1 MTGTPVV
8 QVAGPHGA
16 FIKDK
21 MPSWIKHSHP
31 SHIQRLRAGLF
42 AGHVN
47 EDQLPEWFTHAEPW
61 LREALLLSQAR
72 SRQAHA
78 MLAIKLQGFKGIAE
92 FAEPLLVEAMKG
104 LDSSAID
111 VNKNSL
117 YYLRRDQPVH
127 EQSLLQAAL
136 LNFSGKE
143 DFSVVVGGASSVI
156 APVGALVTE
165 KAGLTAEGSSGFSG
179 GEGADL
185 IWREQ
190 TRPGSIE
197 GNRYRFKEQ
206 HAVAPQA
213 FSQLCRQLDLG
224 KQYQEHLSS
233 VFDDRATR
241 AGLRHQMI
249 IALKEQMAVRL
260 HTGLM
265 VGDVRAAGYEMVRGL
280 LDGAPNP
287 RMGPLVF
294 SGLELLGFNIG
305 HAVIIESARSYP
317 IRGWVE
323 EHTGITLPAVRFD
336 EPGPDPVMVYI
347 PGAPISPLKE
357 YSSLGEF
364 TEDLAANLCSANYQQ
379 FFASLVPQGKQ
390 KDFLTRLNHQ
400 LIEKHPT
407 PGTQEEPVYFAAS
420 SVNLR
425 VSQQTLQPISGDIF
439 DTLYFRQIER
449 IKEDALAIAIPTAV
463 VDWEQTVETLEYWAS
478 VGMNVL
484 NVAAFFVP
492 GLGEAM
498 MVVMALQL
506 AKEVYEGFENWSVGD
521 MEGAWSHLESVA
533 MNVAFIGVM
542 GGAGYAFSKIPAGTI
557 PRILKE
563 VRQALLPTGEIR
575 LCKPEVHAYQVPE
588 QVLDN
593 SEPNALG
600 QYHVNGKTYI
610 RVDEHVFEQTFDQSI
625 NKWKL
630 KHPSAQNVFEP
641 TLEHNNAGAWRHA
654 HEQPLEWNRATLL
667 RRLGHET
674 RLFDDATLDQM
685 GDISGVSDVALRQV
699 HMEGLPAPAVLLDT
713 FELFRVDRELDALI
727 EQIASSKGFTHYQD
741 EVLRVL
747 VEMPG
752 WPRGQELEVFDGDP
766 MRGPSTRYGKVLVER
781 DARPIIRITRADI
794 AQGTLAER
802 ILSSLSDEQAAQLL
816 GQAEGAL
823 SPTRRFNQTLA
834 DALGRHRHHL
844 LKRLL
849 SAVRNASSPIEVE
862 LLRNRFPSLSERA
875 AKEVL
880 DTASN
885 SELAGLRDHGVVPR
899 RIDDRARVYVQQR
912 RMNRAIAGLCK
923 PSLSSLDSER
933 LALRGLEHL
942 PGWSNDIHLQI
953 RANSSQGRLLDS
965 IGLDHDP
972 IRKTLIKSRH
982 HYSVAQAAGVPASA
996 ELSLYE
1002 AIVQVLPEQT
1012 REAMGFLDISQADDL
1027 RRALAQHALSNRSEV
1042 AQILR
1047 QRIPGAEPALGRI
1060 NNQVGYTLSGTGK
1073 GLGVRDLQVVRL
1085 RDVYP
1090 RMSDEQALAY
1100 IDVRL
1105 SQGIADQQIFDQLEQ
1120 QLNELQGL
1128 RSVLQ
1133 AWSAESSARSGIVS
1147 RVIEC
1152 WRSGLPY
1159 NHDAN
1164 IALDLGSVSQLP
1176 AWEADFSHVRALS
1189 MDASLLVSEPGAGF
1203 LQRFPNARRLELF
1216 VGKEQIG
1223 PIAQALPVL
1232 DGITELSL
1240 TLSVGADSSAPLID
1254 VLSRLSQLEQL
1265 SLSGDINT
1273 LDVTQLSGLRGLSL
1287 FGNVSQ
1293 WPTGLFGLEHL
1304 ELLDLRNTS
1313 IVTLP
1318 DTFFES
1324 RLHSFSTL
1332 RLNWSGMDLDTIVRA
1347 CDFLSSIPAYA
1358 AEVSDLASSYVR
1370 EGLRTIAIGTRVPAL
1385 TESVIQRVLYKL
1397 PAGVLIRRVGEVSE
1411 EYRTLIA
1418 RLNHW
1423 ESQVSSGAYT
1433 HFRQTVCDRI
1443 TGCWRSGL
1451 AGRLGLEGDDLGVAW
1466 KQPEEGSML
1475 YLEGSAYEDLPRLE
1489 ASSFAHVTRL
1499 KMSGLNVPVDEM
1511 NTFLAAFKNAEV
1523 VDLSLSQLQD
1533 LPSALADMSQL
1544 RSLNLGFNELRVTP
1558 QMQESLNSMT
1568 GLKQL
1573 DLSGNWVDELDVS
1586 SLANLEDLNLSSTSI
1601 KHWPAG
1607 IERCRALRYLNVS
1620 FSALTEIPPEVINHP
1635 TLLGKT
1641 LLKGCRFTGE
1651 SCNDLLG
1658 YALKNQRNGVGGIS
1672 LDKLAEG
1679 VTDGQPEAFPIQV
1692 SDNPDLLLPK
1702 PLARAA
1708 DDAPL
1713 TRLQRLTPDLTPAQ
1727 VQARLEQI
1735 QAGKVAIEVRL
1746 EAWEQ
1751 ELDTLTSRLNDWIAS
1766 RNYRIEGGR
1775 RWVNSTDRKTA
1786 ASRILQA
1793 WQYRVARSGVEQQAL
1808 DFSGLCIGDIPQLP
1822 DALNDIT
1829 ALNVSGTGL
1838 TQAGAQ
1844 TFIRSFSQL
1853 RTLQLNNAG
1862 LTRLPESIS
1871 ALQHL
1876 NSLEAAGNHLISVD
1890 LEPLRGLES
1899 LDLSRNVLTEVDVQG
1914 MDNLQTLILS
1924 GNRLS
1929 EWPEGVLDLAQLR
1942 VLKLDANQIE
1952 AIPFR
1957 ALQGHHDLL
1966 MAGTDLSN
1974 NYLPNSELR
1983 SLYDYRDFTGNN
1995 LGYSLEDLQVDSS
2008 EAGSDED
2015 SDGQSDVETDE
2026 EITDELPDVQ
2036 ALGDEKE
2043 PWFQDVPADSAK
2055 HEMWDVLREA
2065 PGSQY
2070 FFRLLELLQGSQDFA
2085 LVRAELNQRVWEVLE
2100 AAYKDEALRDELF
2113 SLARSRGTCSD
2124 GRMLVFNDIEL
2135 KVYEFNEFGTG
2146 AASKSGQELFTFYKR
2161 MFRLGKVESIA
2172 QATANASGTLEVV
2185 EVRLAYRTALANRL
2199 DLPKQAAGMLFRASA
2214 PEVTPAAIEEAY
2226 QKVILAEKGSEF
2238 LEHLMTQDHWLTYLK
2253 AQYPQEFEALQAY
2266 SDELINALDQQYDSP
2281 ASEGY
2286 EIAADIARIEVSVKE
2301 HDLLLRLCGL
2311 QRALLE

>member
-8 QVAGPHGA
+8 QVAGPNGA

-47 EDQLPEWFTHAEPW
+47 EDQLPEWFTHAAPW
-61 LREALLLSQAR
+61 LREALLVSQAR
-72 SRQAHA
+72 SRKAHA

-117 YYLRRDQPVH
+117 YYLRRDKPVN

-156 APVGALVTE
+156 APAGALVTE
-165 KAGLTAEGSSGFSG
+165 KAGLTAQGSSGFSG
-179 GEGADL
+179 AEGADL
-185 IWREQ
+185 IWREH
-190 TRPGSIE
+190 TRPDSIE

-224 KQYQEHLSS
+224 KQYQEHLNG
-233 VFDDRATR
+233 VFDDPATR

-265 VGDVRAAGYEMVRGL
+265 VGDVKAAGYQMVRGL

-287 RMGPLVF
+287 RMEPLVF

-317 IRGWVE
+317 IRGWME

-347 PGAPISPLKE
+347 PGAPVSPLKE

-364 TEDLAANLCSANYQQ
+364 TEDLVANLCSANYQQ

-420 SVNLR
+420 TVNLR

-463 VDWEQTVETLEYWAS
+463 VDWEQTVETLESWAS

-542 GGAGYAFSKIPAGTI
+542 GAAGYAFSKIPAGTI

-575 LCKPEVHAYQVPE
+575 LCKPEVHVYQVPE

-600 QYHVNGKTYI
+600 QYHVNGKTYV
-610 RVDEHVFEQTFDQSI
+610 RVGEHVYEQTFDQSI

-674 RLFDDATLDQM
+674 RLFDDATLGQM
-685 GDISGVSDVALRQV
+685 GDISGVSDAALRQV
-699 HMEGLPAPAVLLDT
+699 HMEGLPTPAVLLDT

-727 EQIASSKGFTHYQD
+727 EQIASSKGFTHFQD

-752 WPRGQELEVFDGDP
+752 WPRGQELEVFDGDQ
-766 MRGPSTRYGKVLVER
+766 MWGPSTRYGKVLVER
-781 DARPIIRITRADI
+781 DPRPIIRITRAEI

-802 ILSSLSDEQAAQLL
+802 ILSLLSDEQAAQLL
-816 GQAEGAL
+816 GRTEGSLSQA
-823 SPTRRFNQTLA
+823 RRFNQKLA
-834 DALGRHRHHL
+834 DALGQHRQRL

-849 SAVRNASSPIEVE
+849 SAVKSASSSTEVE
-862 LLRNRFPSLSERA
+862 VLRNRFPSLSERA
-875 AKEVL
+875 VKEVL
-880 DTASN
+880 ENASN
-885 SELAGLRDHGVVPR
+885 SELADMRNGTFPK
-899 RIDDRARVYVQQR
+899 RIDDSARVYVQQG
-912 RMNRAIAGLCK
+912 RMNRAMAGLCK
-923 PSLSSLDSER
+923 QSLFSLDSER

-942 PGWSNDIHLQI
+942 PGWSNDVQLQI
-953 RANSSQGRLLDS
+953 RANSSNGRLLDS
-965 IGLDHDP
+965 IGLDQDP
-972 IRKTLIKSRH
+972 VRKTLIKSGDH
-982 HYSVAQAAGVPASA
+982 FFVGQAAGVPLSA
-996 ELSLYE
+996 DLNLYE
-1002 AIVQVLPEQT
+1002 AILQVLPEPT
-1012 REAMGFLDISQADDL
+1012 REAMGYLDISQADDL
-1027 RRALAQHALSNRSEV
+1027 RGALAKHALSNRSEV

-1047 QRIPGAEPALGRI
+1047 QRIPGAEPPLGRI
-1060 NNQVGYTLSGTGK
+1060 NNQIGYALSGTGE

-1090 RMSDEQALAY
+1090 DMSDEQALGY
-1100 IDVRL
+1100 IEARL
-1105 SQGIADQQIFDQLEQ
+1105 SQGVTDQQIFDALEHQ
-1120 QLNELQGL
+1120 FNELQGL

-1133 AWSAESSARSGIVS
+1133 VWSAESSARSGIVS

-1240 TLSVGADSSAPLID
+1240 MLNVGADSSAPLVD
-1254 VLSRLSQLEQL
+1254 VLSTLSQLEQL
-1265 SLSGDINT
+1265 SLSGDINA
-1273 LDVTQLSGLRGLSL
+1273 LDVTQLSELRGLSL
-1287 FGNVSQ
+1287 SGNVSQ

-1304 ELLDLRNTS
+1304 EPLDLRNTS

-1324 RLHSFSTL
+1324 SLHPFSTL
-1332 RLNWSGMDLDTIVRA
+1332 RLNWSGMNLDTIVRA
-1347 CDFLSSIPAYA
+1347 YDFLSSIPAYA
-1358 AEVSDLASSYVR
+1358 AEVSDLASSYVT

-1385 TESVIQRVLYKL
+1385 TESVIQRALHKL
-1397 PAGVLIRRVGEVSE
+1397 PAGVLIRRIGEVSE

-1423 ESQVSSGAYT
+1423 KSQVSSGVYT

-1466 KQPEEGSML
+1466 KLPEEGGML
-1475 YLEGSAYEDLPRLE
+1475 DLEGDAYGDLPKLE
-1489 ASSFAHVTRL
+1489 AHSFTHVTRL
-1499 KMSGLNVPVDEM
+1499 RIPALNVPVDEL
-1511 NTFLAAFKNAEV
+1511 NTFLGAFKNAQA
-1523 VDLSLSQLQD
+1523 VDLSRSQLLD
-1533 LPSALADMSQL
+1533 FPSALADLPQL
-1544 RSLNLGFNELRVTP
+1544 SNLDLGFNELRVTP
-1558 QMQESLNSMT
+1558 QMQESLNSMV
-1568 GLKQL
+1568 GLKHL

-1586 SLANLEDLNLSSTSI
+1586 SLEELQELNLNSTSI

-1607 IERCRALRYLNVS
+1607 IERCRSLRFLNLS
-1620 FSALTEIPPEVINHP
+1620 FSALTEIPPEVVNHP
-1635 TLLGKT
+1635 TVLSKT
-1641 LLKGCRFTGE
+1641 LLQGCRLTPK
-1651 SCNDLLG
+1651 SCDDLLG
-1658 YALKNQRNGVGGIS
+1658 YALKHKRNRVGGIS
-1672 LDKLAEG
+1672 LDSLAEG
-1679 VTDGQPEAFPIQV
+1679 VTDGEPEPFPLQV
-1692 SDNPDLLLPK
+1692 ADNPDLLLPE
-1702 PLARAA
+1702 PFTTAP
-1708 DDAPL
+1708 DDSPL

-1727 VQARLEQI
+1727 AQARLEQI
-1735 QAGKVAIEVRL
+1735 KTGEVAIEVRL
-1746 EAWEQ
+1746 AAWEQ
-1751 ELDTLTSRLNDWIAS
+1751 ELDSLTSRLNDWIAS
-1766 RNYRIEGGR
+1766 RNYRIEGGS
-1775 RWVNSTDRKTA
+1775 RWVNSADRKTA
-1786 ASRILQA
+1786 AGRILQA
-1793 WQYRVARSGVEQQAL
+1793 WRYRVARSAVEQQAV
-1808 DFSGLCIGDIPQLP
+1808 DFSGLCIGDMPQLP
-1822 DALNDIT
+1822 GALNDIT

-1838 TQAGAQ
+1838 TEAGAQ
-1844 TFIRSFSQL
+1844 TIIRSFSQL

-1862 LTRLPESIS
+1862 LTRLPESIK

-1890 LEPLRGLES
+1890 LEPLSGLES
-1899 LDLSRNVLTEVDVQG
+1899 LDLSRNMLTEVDVQG

-1942 VLKLDANQIE
+1942 VLKLDNNQIE

-1983 SLYDYRDFTGNN
+1983 SLYDYRDFTGND

-2026 EITDELPDVQ
+2026 EITDELPGVQ

-2055 HEMWDVLREA
+2055 HEMWDVLRAA

-2070 FFRLLELLQGSQDFA
+2070 FFRLLELLQGSKDFA

-2100 AAYKDEALRDELF
+2100 AAYKDETLRDELF

-2172 QATANASGTLEVV
+2172 QATANASGTIEVV

-2199 DLPKQAAGMLFRASA
+2199 DLPKQAADMLYRASA

-2226 QKVILAEKGSEF
+2226 EKVILAEKSSEF
-2238 LEHLMTQDHWLTYLK
+2238 LEHLTTQDHWLTYLK

-2286 EIAADIARIEVSVKE
+2286 EIAADIARIEVSVRE

>member
-1 MTGTPVV
+1 MTDTHVV

-21 MPSWIKHSHP
+21 MPSWVKHSHP

-42 AGHVN
+42 AGHVKQ
-47 EDQLPEWFTHAEPW
+47 DQPPEWFTNAAPW
-61 LREALLLSQAR
+61 LREALLVSQER
-72 SRQAHA
+72 SRQAHVK
-78 MLAIKLQGFKGIAE
+78 LATKLQGFKGIAE
-92 FAEPLLVEAMKG
+92 FAEPILVEAMKG
-104 LDSSAID
+104 LDPSAID

-117 YYLRRDQPVH
+117 YYLRRDKPVH

-136 LNFSGKE
+136 LNFKGNE
-143 DFSVVVGGASSVI
+143 DFSAVVGGATSVI

-165 KAGLTAEGSSGFSG
+165 KAGLTPDWSSGFSSEDG
-179 GEGADL
+179 PVL
-185 IWREQ
+185 IRREH
-190 TRPGSIE
+190 TRPDSIE

-206 HAVAPQA
+206 HAIAPQA
-213 FSQLCRQLDLG
+213 FSQACRHLDLG
-224 KQYQEHLSS
+224 KQYQDHLSS
-233 VFDDRATR
+233 IFDDPATR

-249 IALKEQMAVRL
+249 TAQKEQLAVRL

-265 VGDVRAAGYEMVRGL
+265 IGDVKAAGYEMVRGVL
-280 LDGAPNP
+280 YGAPNP

-294 SGLELLGFNIG
+294 SGLELFGFNMG
-305 HAVIIESARSYP
+305 HVVIIESARSYP

-364 TEDLAANLCSANYQQ
+364 TQDLAANLCSANYQQ

-407 PGTQEEPVYFAAS
+407 PGTQEVPVYFAAS

-439 DTLYFRQIER
+439 NTLYFRQIER

-506 AKEVYEGFENWSVGD
+506 AKEVYDGFESWSVGD

-542 GGAGYAFSKIPAGTI
+542 GAAGYAFSKIPAGTI

-563 VRQALLPTGEIR
+563 VRQAVLPTGEIR

-588 QVLDN
+588 QVLVN

-600 QYHVNGKTYI
+600 QYHVNGKTYV
-610 RVDEHVFEQTFDQSI
+610 RVDEHVYEQTFDQSI

-674 RLFDDATLDQM
+674 RLFDDATLGQM
-685 GDISGVSDVALRQV
+685 GDISGVSDAALRQV

-713 FELFRVDRELDALI
+713 IELFRVDRELEALI

-752 WPRGQELEVFDGDP
+752 WPRGQELEVFDGDQ
-766 MRGPSTRYGKVLVER
+766 MWGPSTRYGKALVER
-781 DARPIIRITRADI
+781 DARPIIRITRADV

-802 ILSSLSDEQAAQLL
+802 VLSSFSDEQAAQLL

-823 SPTRRFNQTLA
+823 SPTRRFNQRLA
-834 DALGRHRHHL
+834 DALGRHRPHL

-849 SAVRNASSPIEVE
+849 SAVKSASSPIEVE

-875 AKEVL
+875 AQEVL

-885 SELAGLRDHGVVPR
+885 SELADLRDHAIVSR
-899 RIDDRARVYVQQR
+899 RIDDRARVYVQQG
-912 RMNRAIAGLCK
+912 RMNRAIAGLFK

-942 PGWSNDIHLQI
+942 PGWSNDINLQI

-965 IGLDHDP
+965 IGLDQDP
-972 IRKTLIKSRH
+972 IHRTLIKSGDH
-982 HYSVAQAAGVPASA
+982 FSVVQAAGVPMSTD
-996 ELSLYE
+996 LNLYE
-1002 AIVQVLPEQT
+1002 AIVQVLPELT
-1012 REAMGFLDISQADDL
+1012 REAMGYLDISQADDL
-1027 RRALAQHALSNRSEV
+1027 RGALARHALSNRSEV

-1047 QRIPGAEPALGRI
+1047 QRILGAEPALGRI
-1060 NNQVGYTLSGTGK
+1060 NNKVGYTLSGTGK

-1090 RMSDEQALAY
+1090 RMSDEQALGY
-1100 IDVRL
+1100 IEARL
-1105 SQGIADQQIFDQLEQ
+1105 SQGATDQQIFDALEH

-1133 AWSAESSARSGIVS
+1133 AWSAERSGRSGIVS

-1159 NHDAN
+1159 NQDAN

-1189 MDASLLVSEPGAGF
+1189 MDAGLLVSEPGAGL

-1223 PIAQALPVL
+1223 PIAQALPAL

-1240 TLSVGADSSAPLID
+1240 TLNVGADSSAPLVD

-1265 SLSGDINT
+1265 SIGGDINA
-1273 LDVTQLSGLRGLSL
+1273 LDVTQLSELRGLSL
-1287 FGNVSQ
+1287 YGNMTQ
-1293 WPTGLFGLEHL
+1293 WPTGIFGLEHL

-1318 DTFFES
+1318 DAFFES
-1324 RLHSFSTL
+1324 RLHPFSTL
-1332 RLNWSGMDLDTIVRA
+1332 RLNWSGMDMDTIVRA
-1347 CDFLSSIPAYA
+1347 YDFLSSIPAYA

-1370 EGLRTIAIGTRVPAL
+1370 EGLRTLVIGTRVPAL
-1385 TESVIQRVLYKL
+1385 AESVIQRALYKL
-1397 PAGVLIRRVGEVSE
+1397 PAGVLIRRVGEVTE

-1423 ESQVSSGAYT
+1423 KSQVSSGAYT
-1433 HFRQTVCDRI
+1433 HLRQTVCDRI

-1451 AGRLGLEGDDLGVAW
+1451 AERLGLEGDDLGVAW
-1466 KQPEEGSML
+1466 KQPEEGGML
-1475 YLEGSAYEDLPRLE
+1475 DLEVGAFDDLPKLE
-1489 ASSFAHVTRL
+1489 AHSFTHVTRL
-1499 KMSGLNVPVDEM
+1499 RIPALNLPVDEL
-1511 NTFLAAFKNAEV
+1511 NTFLGAFKNVQV
-1523 VDLSLSQLQD
+1523 VDLSRSQLLD
-1533 LPSALADMSQL
+1533 FPSALADLPQL
-1544 RSLNLGFNELRVTP
+1544 SSLDLGFNELRVTP
-1558 QMQESLNSMT
+1558 QMQESLNSMV
-1568 GLKQL
+1568 GLKRL
-1573 DLSGNWVDELDVS
+1573 DLSGNWVEELDVS
-1586 SLANLEDLNLSSTSI
+1586 SLDELQELNLSSTSI

-1607 IERCRALRYLNVS
+1607 IERCRSLRFLNLS
-1620 FSALTEIPPEVINHP
+1620 FSALTEIPPEVVNHP
-1635 TLLGKT
+1635 TVLSKT
-1641 LLKGCRFTGE
+1641 LLQGCRLTRK
-1651 SCNDLLG
+1651 SCDDLLNYG
-1658 YALKNQRNGVGGIS
+1658 LKHKRNRVGGIG
-1672 LDKLAEG
+1672 LDRLAEG
-1679 VTDGQPEAFPIQV
+1679 VTDGKPEPFPIQV
-1692 SDNPDLLLPK
+1692 ADNPDLLLPE
-1702 PLARAA
+1702 PLTTAP
-1708 DDAPL
+1708 DDSPL
-1713 TRLQRLTPDLTPAQ
+1713 TRLQRLTPDLTPEQA
-1727 VQARLEQI
+1727 QARLEQI
-1735 QAGKVAIEVRL
+1735 QTGEVSIEVRL
-1746 EAWEQ
+1746 EEWEQ
-1751 ELDTLTSRLNDWIAS
+1751 ELGALTSRLNDWVAS
-1766 RNYRIEGGR
+1766 RNYRIEGGS
-1775 RWVNSTDRKTA
+1775 RWVNSADRKTA
-1786 ASRILQA
+1786 ADRILQA
-1793 WQYRVARSGVEQQAL
+1793 WRYSVARSGVEQQAL
-1808 DFSGLCIGDIPQLP
+1808 DLSGLCIGDMPQLP
-1822 DALNDIT
+1822 GALNDIT

-1844 TFIRSFSQL
+1844 TCIRSFSQL

-1862 LTRLPESIS
+1862 LTELPESIG

-1876 NSLEAAGNHLISVD
+1876 NSLEAAGNHLSSVD
-1890 LEPLRGLES
+1890 LEPLRGLKS
-1899 LDLSRNVLTEVDVQG
+1899 LDLSRNVLSEVDVQG

-1924 GNRLS
+1924 GNQLS
-1929 EWPEGVLDLAQLR
+1929 EWPEGVLDLTQLR

-1952 AIPFR
+1952 AIPYP
-1957 ALQGHHDLL
+1957 ALEGHHNLL

-1983 SLYDYRDFTGNN
+1983 SLYDYRDFTGND

-2015 SDGQSDVETDE
+2015 SDGQNDPYADE
-2026 EITDELPDVQ
+2026 EITDELPDAQ
-2036 ALGDEKE
+2036 ALADEKE

-2055 HEMWDVLREA
+2055 HEMWDRLRVA
-2065 PGSQY
+2065 PNAQY
-2070 FFRLLELLQGSQDFA
+2070 FFRLLELLRGSEDFA
-2085 LVRAELNQRVWEVLE
+2085 IARAELNQRVWEVVE
-2100 AAYKDEALRDELF
+2100 AAYKDETLRDELF
-2113 SLARSRGTCSD
+2113 RLSRSWDTCPD
-2124 GRMLVFNDIEL
+2124 GRMLVFNDLEL
-2135 KVYEFNEFGTG
+2135 RVYEFAEFGTG

-2161 MFRLGKVESIA
+2161 MFRLGEVERIA
-2172 QATANASGTLEVV
+2172 LATAKASGNIEVA
-2185 EVRLAYRTALANRL
+2185 EVRLAYRTALAERL
-2199 DLPKQAAGMLFRASA
+2199 DLPKQAADMLYRASA

-2226 QKVILAEKGSEF
+2226 EKIILAEKGSEF
-2238 LEHLMTQDHWLTYLK
+2238 LEHLTTQDHWLTYLK
-2253 AQYPQEFEALQAY
+2253 AQYPKEFEALQAY

-2311 QRALLE
+2311 QRALLD

>member
-8 QVAGPHGA
+8 QVAGPNGA

-47 EDQLPEWFTHAEPW
+47 EDQLPEWFTHAAPW
-61 LREALLLSQAR
+61 LREALLVSQAR
-72 SRQAHA
+72 SRKAHA

-104 LDSSAID
+104 LDSSSID

-143 DFSVVVGGASSVI
+143 DFSAVVGGASSVI
-156 APVGALVTE
+156 APAGALVTE
-165 KAGLTAEGSSGFSG
+165 KAGLTADWSSGFSG
-179 GEGADL
+179 EEGPGL
-185 IWREQ
+185 IRREH
-190 TRPGSIE
+190 TRPDSIE

-224 KQYQEHLSS
+224 KQYQEHLNG
-233 VFDDRATR
+233 VFDDPATR

-265 VGDVRAAGYEMVRGL
+265 VGDVKAAGYQMVRGL

-305 HAVIIESARSYP
+305 HVVIIESARSYP

-347 PGAPISPLKE
+347 PGAPVSPLKE

-364 TEDLAANLCSANYQQ
+364 TEDLVANLCSANYQQ

-407 PGTQEEPVYFAAS
+407 PGTQEEPVYFAVS
-420 SVNLR
+420 TVNLR
-425 VSQQTLQPISGDIF
+425 ASQQTLQPISGDIF

-463 VDWEQTVETLEYWAS
+463 VDWEQTVETLESWAS

-575 LCKPEVHAYQVPE
+575 LCKPEVHAFQVPE

-593 SEPNALG
+593 SEPNVLG
-600 QYHVNGKTYI
+600 QYHVNGKTYV
-610 RVDEHVFEQTFDQSI
+610 RVGEHVYEQTFDPSV
-625 NKWKL
+625 NKWTL
-630 KHPSAQNVFEP
+630 KHPDAQNVFEP

-674 RLFDDATLDQM
+674 RLFDDATLGQM
-685 GDISGVSDVALRQV
+685 GDISGVSDAALRQV
-699 HMEGLPAPAVLLDT
+699 HMEGLPTPSVLLDT

-747 VEMPG
+747 VETPG
-752 WPRGQELEVFDGDP
+752 WPRGQELEVFDGDQ
-766 MRGPSTRYGKVLVER
+766 MWGPSTRYGKVLVER
-781 DARPIIRITRADI
+781 DPRPIIRITRADI

-802 ILSSLSDEQAAQLL
+802 ILSLLSDEQAAQLL
-816 GQAEGAL
+816 GRTEGSVSQA
-823 SPTRRFNQTLA
+823 RRFNQKLA
-834 DALGRHRHHL
+834 DGLSQHRQRL

-849 SAVRNASSPIEVE
+849 SAVKSASSSTEVE
-862 LLRNRFPSLSERA
+862 VLRNRFPSLSERA
-875 AKEVL
+875 VKEVL
-880 DTASN
+880 ENASN
-885 SELAGLRDHGVVPR
+885 SELADMRNGTFSK
-899 RIDDRARVYVQQR
+899 RIDDRARVYVQQG
-912 RMNRAIAGLCK
+912 RMNRAMAGLCK
-923 PSLSSLDSER
+923 QSLFSLDSER

-942 PGWSNDIHLQI
+942 PGWSNDIQLQI
-953 RANSSQGRLLDS
+953 RANSSNGRLLDS
-965 IGLDHDP
+965 IGLDQDP
-972 IRKTLIKSRH
+972 IRKTLIKSGDH
-982 HYSVAQAAGVPASA
+982 FSVVQAADVPLSA
-996 ELSLYE
+996 DLNLYE
-1002 AIVQVLPEQT
+1002 AIVQVLPELT
-1012 REAMGFLDISQADDL
+1012 REAMGYLDISQADDL
-1027 RRALAQHALSNRSEV
+1027 RGALAQHALSNRSEV

-1100 IDVRL
+1100 IEVRL

-1133 AWSAESSARSGIVS
+1133 AWSAERSGRSGIVS

-1152 WRSGLPY
+1152 WRTGLPY

-1223 PIAQALPVL
+1223 PIAQALPAL

-1240 TLSVGADSSAPLID
+1240 TLNAGADSSAPLVD

-1265 SLSGDINT
+1265 SIGGDINA

-1287 FGNVSQ
+1287 FGNVTQ

-1324 RLHSFSTL
+1324 SLHPFSTL
-1332 RLNWSGMDLDTIVRA
+1332 RLNWSGMNLDTIVRA
-1347 CDFLSSIPAYA
+1347 YDFLSAIPAYT
-1358 AEVSDLASSYVR
+1358 AEVSGLASSYVS
-1370 EGLRTIAIGTRVPAL
+1370 EGLRTIAVQTRVPAL
-1385 TESVIQRVLYKL
+1385 TESVIQRALHKL
-1397 PAGVLIRRVGEVSE
+1397 PAGVLIRRGGEVFG

-1423 ESQVSSGAYT
+1423 KSQVSSGVYT
-1433 HFRQTVCDRI
+1433 QFRQTVCDRI

-1466 KQPEEGSML
+1466 KLPEEGGML
-1475 YLEGSAYEDLPRLE
+1475 DLEGDAHGDLPKLE
-1489 ASSFAHVTRL
+1489 AHSFTHVTRL
-1499 KMSGLNVPVDEM
+1499 RIPALNVPVDEL
-1511 NTFLAAFKNAEV
+1511 NTFLGAFKNAQT
-1523 VDLSLSQLQD
+1523 VDLSRSQLLD
-1533 LPSALADMSQL
+1533 FPSALADMPQL

-1558 QMQESLNSMT
+1558 QMQESLNSMV

-1586 SLANLEDLNLSSTSI
+1586 SLDKLQELNLNSTSI

-1607 IERCRALRYLNVS
+1607 IERCRSLRFLNLS
-1620 FSALTEIPPEVINHP
+1620 FSALTEIPPEVVNHP
-1635 TLLGKT
+1635 TVLSKT
-1641 LLKGCRFTGE
+1641 LLQGCRLTPK
-1651 SCNDLLG
+1651 SCDDLLN

-1672 LDKLAEG
+1672 LDSLAEG
-1679 VTDGQPEAFPIQV
+1679 VTDGEPEPFPIQV
-1692 SDNPDLLLPK
+1692 ADNPDLLLPE
-1702 PLARAA
+1702 PFTTAS
-1708 DDAPL
+1708 DDSPL

-1727 VQARLEQI
+1727 AQARLEQI
-1735 QAGKVAIEVRL
+1735 KTGEVAIEVRL
-1746 EAWEQ
+1746 AAWEQ
-1751 ELDTLTSRLNDWIAS
+1751 ELDSLTSRLNDWIAS

-1775 RWVNSTDRKTA
+1775 RWVNSADRKTA
-1786 ASRILQA
+1786 AGRILQA
-1793 WQYRVARSGVEQQAL
+1793 WRYRVARSGVEQQAL
-1808 DFSGLCIGDIPQLP
+1808 DFSGLCIGDMPQLP
-1822 DALNDIT
+1822 GALNDIT

-1838 TQAGAQ
+1838 TEAGAQ
-1844 TFIRSFSQL
+1844 TIIRSFSQL

-1862 LTRLPESIS
+1862 LTRLPESIK

-1876 NSLEAAGNHLISVD
+1876 KSLEAAGNHLISVD
-1890 LEPLRGLES
+1890 LEPLSGLES
-1899 LDLSRNVLTEVDVQG
+1899 LDLSRNMLTEVDVQG

-1942 VLKLDANQIE
+1942 VLKLDNNQIE

-1983 SLYDYRDFTGNN
+1983 SLYDYRDFTGND

-2043 PWFQDVPADSAK
+2043 PWFQGVPADSAK
-2055 HEMWDVLREA
+2055 HEMWDVLRAA

-2070 FFRLLELLQGSQDFA
+2070 FFRLLELLQGSKDFA

-2100 AAYKDEALRDELF
+2100 AAYKDETLRDELF

-2172 QATANASGTLEVV
+2172 QATANASGTIEVV

-2199 DLPKQAAGMLFRASA
+2199 DLPKQAADMLYRASA

-2226 QKVILAEKGSEF
+2226 EKVILAEKSSEF
-2238 LEHLMTQDHWLTYLK
+2238 LEHLTTQDHWLTYLK

-2286 EIAADIARIEVSVKE
+2286 EIAADIARIEVSVRE

-2311 QRALLE
+2311 QRALLD

>member
-1 MTGTPVV
+1 MTGTHVV

-21 MPSWIKHSHP
+21 MPSWVKHSHP

-42 AGHVN
+42 AGHVKQ
-47 EDQLPEWFTHAEPW
+47 DQPPEWFTNAAPW
-61 LREALLLSQAR
+61 LREALLVSQER
-72 SRQAHA
+72 SRQAHVK
-78 MLAIKLQGFKGIAE
+78 LATKLQGFKGIAE
-92 FAEPLLVEAMKG
+92 FAEPILVEAMKG
-104 LDSSAID
+104 LDPSAID

-136 LNFSGKE
+136 LNFTGNE
-143 DFSVVVGGASSVI
+143 DFSAVVGGAASVI

-165 KAGLTAEGSSGFSG
+165 KAGLTAEWSPGFSRE
-179 GEGADL
+179 EGPGL
-185 IWREQ
+185 IRREH
-190 TRPGSIE
+190 TRPDSIE
-197 GNRYRFKEQ
+197 GNRYRFKDQ
-206 HAVAPQA
+206 HAIAPQV
-213 FSQLCRQLDLG
+213 FSQVCRQLDLG
-224 KQYQEHLSS
+224 KQYQDHLSS
-233 VFDDRATR
+233 IFDDPATR

-249 IALKEQMAVRL
+249 AAQKEQLAVRL

-265 VGDVRAAGYEMVRGL
+265 VGDVKAAGYEMVRGL
-280 LDGAPNP
+280 LYGAPNP

-294 SGLELLGFNIG
+294 SGLELFGFNIG

-364 TEDLAANLCSANYQQ
+364 TQDLAANLCSANYQQ

-439 DTLYFRQIER
+439 NTLYFRQIER

-463 VDWEQTVETLEYWAS
+463 VDWEQTVETLESWAS
-478 VGMNVL
+478 MGMNVL

-506 AKEVYEGFENWSVGD
+506 AKEVYDGFESWSVGD
-521 MEGAWSHLESVA
+521 IEGAWSHLESVA

-542 GGAGYAFSKIPAGTI
+542 GAAGYAFSKIPAGTI

-563 VRQALLPTGEIR
+563 VRQAVLPTGEIR

-600 QYHVNGKTYI
+600 QYHVNGKTYV
-610 RVDEHVFEQTFDQSI
+610 RVDEHVYEQTFDQSI
-625 NKWKL
+625 KKWKL

-674 RLFDDATLDQM
+674 RLFDDATLGQM
-685 GDISGVSDVALRQV
+685 GDISGVSDSALRQV
-699 HMEGLPAPAVLLDT
+699 HMEGLPTPAVLLDT
-713 FELFRVDRELDALI
+713 FELFRVDRELEALI
-727 EQIASSKGFTHYQD
+727 EQIASSKGFTQYQD

-752 WPRGQELEVFDGDP
+752 WPRGQELEVFDGDQ
-766 MRGPSTRYGKVLVER
+766 MWGPSTRYGKALVER
-781 DARPIIRITRADI
+781 DARPIIRITRADV

-802 ILSSLSDEQAAQLL
+802 VLSSFSDEQAAQLL

-823 SPTRRFNQTLA
+823 SPTRRFNQRLA
-834 DALGRHRHHL
+834 DALGRHRPHL

-849 SAVRNASSPIEVE
+849 SAVKSASSPIEVE

-885 SELAGLRDHGVVPR
+885 SELADLRDHAIVSR
-899 RIDDRARVYVQQR
+899 RIDDRARVYVQQG
-912 RMNRAIAGLCK
+912 RMNRAIAGLFK

-942 PGWSNDIHLQI
+942 PGWSNDINLQI

-965 IGLDHDP
+965 IGLDQDP
-972 IRKTLIKSRH
+972 IHRTLIKSGDH
-982 HYSVAQAAGVPASA
+982 FSVVQAAGVPMSTD
-996 ELSLYE
+996 LNLYE
-1002 AIVQVLPEQT
+1002 AIVQVLPELT
-1012 REAMGFLDISQADDL
+1012 REAMGYLDISQADDL
-1027 RRALAQHALSNRSEV
+1027 RGALARHALSNRSEV

-1047 QRIPGAEPALGRI
+1047 QRILGAEPALGRI
-1060 NNQVGYTLSGTGK
+1060 NNKVGYTLSGTGK

-1090 RMSDEQALAY
+1090 RMSDEQALGY
-1100 IDVRL
+1100 IEARL
-1105 SQGIADQQIFDQLEQ
+1105 SQGATDQQIFDALEH

-1133 AWSAESSARSGIVS
+1133 AWSAERSGRSGIVS

-1159 NHDAN
+1159 NQDAN

-1189 MDASLLVSEPGAGF
+1189 MDAGLLVSEPGAGL

-1223 PIAQALPVL
+1223 PIAQALPAL
-1232 DGITELSL
+1232 DGNTELSL
-1240 TLSVGADSSAPLID
+1240 TLNVGADSSAPLVD

-1265 SLSGDINT
+1265 SIGGDINA
-1273 LDVTQLSGLRGLSL
+1273 LDVTQLSELRGLSL
-1287 FGNVSQ
+1287 FGNVTQ
-1293 WPTGLFGLEHL
+1293 WPTGIFGLEHL

-1318 DTFFES
+1318 DAFFES
-1324 RLHSFSTL
+1324 RLHPFSTL
-1332 RLNWSGMDLDTIVRA
+1332 RLNWSGMDMDTIVRA
-1347 CDFLSSIPAYA
+1347 YDFLSSIPAYA
-1358 AEVSDLASSYVR
+1358 AEASDLASSYVR
-1370 EGLRTIAIGTRVPAL
+1370 EGLRTLVIGTRVPAL
-1385 TESVIQRVLYKL
+1385 TESVIQRALYKL
-1397 PAGVLIRRVGEVSE
+1397 PAGVLIKRVGEVTE

-1423 ESQVSSGAYT
+1423 KSQVSSGAYT
-1433 HFRQTVCDRI
+1433 HLRQTVCDRI

-1451 AGRLGLEGDDLGVAW
+1451 AERLGLEGDDLGVAW
-1466 KQPEEGSML
+1466 KQPEEGGML
-1475 YLEGSAYEDLPRLE
+1475 DLEVGAFDDLPKLE
-1489 ASSFAHVTRL
+1489 ALSFTHVTRL
-1499 KMSGLNVPVDEM
+1499 RIPALNVPLDEL
-1511 NTFLAAFKNAEV
+1511 NTFLGAFKNV
-1523 VDLSLSQLQD
+1523 QTVDLSRSQLMD
-1533 LPSALADMSQL
+1533 FPSALADLPQL
-1544 RSLNLGFNELRVTP
+1544 SSLDLGFNELRVTP
-1558 QMQESLNSMT
+1558 QMQESLNSMV

-1586 SLANLEDLNLSSTSI
+1586 SLDELQELNLSSTSI

-1607 IERCRALRYLNVS
+1607 IERCRSLRFLNLS
-1620 FSALTEIPPEVINHP
+1620 FSALTEIPPEVVNHP
-1635 TLLGKT
+1635 TVLSKT
-1641 LLKGCRFTGE
+1641 LLQGCRLTRK
-1651 SCNDLLG
+1651 SCDDLLNYG
-1658 YALKNQRNGVGGIS
+1658 LKHKRNRVGGIG
-1672 LDKLAEG
+1672 LDRLAEG
-1679 VTDGQPEAFPIQV
+1679 VTDGEPEPFPIQV
-1692 SDNPDLLLPK
+1692 ADNPDLLLPE
-1702 PLARAA
+1702 PLTTAP
-1708 DDAPL
+1708 DDSPL
-1713 TRLQRLTPDLTPAQ
+1713 TRLQRLTPDLTPEQA
-1727 VQARLEQI
+1727 QARLEQI
-1735 QAGKVAIEVRL
+1735 QTGEVSIEVRL
-1746 EAWEQ
+1746 EEWEQ
-1751 ELDTLTSRLNDWIAS
+1751 ELSALTSRLNDWVAS

-1775 RWVNSTDRKTA
+1775 RWVNSADRRTA
-1786 ASRILQA
+1786 AGRILQA
-1793 WQYRVARSGVEQQAL
+1793 WRYSVARSGVEQQAL
-1808 DFSGLCIGDIPQLP
+1808 DLSGLCIGDMPQLP
-1822 DALNDIT
+1822 GALNDIT

-1844 TFIRSFSQL
+1844 TCIRSFSQL

-1862 LTRLPESIS
+1862 LTGLPESIG

-1876 NSLEAAGNHLISVD
+1876 NSLEAAGNHLSSVD

-1942 VLKLDANQIE
+1942 VLKLDANEIE

-1957 ALQGHHDLL
+1957 ALEGNHDLL

-1983 SLYDYRDFTGNN
+1983 SLYDYRDFTGND
-1995 LGYSLEDLQVDSS
+1995 LGYSLEELQVDSS

-2026 EITDELPDVQ
+2026 EITDVLPDVQ
-2036 ALGDEKE
+2036 ALADEKE
-2043 PWFQDVPADSAK
+2043 PWFQDVPADSVK

-2070 FFRLLELLQGSQDFA
+2070 LFRLLELLQGSKDFA

-2100 AAYKDEALRDELF
+2100 AAYKDEMLRDELF
-2113 SLARSRGTCSD
+2113 SLARSRDTCPD

-2172 QATANASGTLEVV
+2172 QATANASGTIEVV
-2185 EVRLAYRTALANRL
+2185 EVRLAYRTALAERL
-2199 DLPKQAAGMLFRASA
+2199 DLPKQAADMLYRASA

-2238 LEHLMTQDHWLTYLK
+2238 LEHLTTQDHWLTYLK

-2311 QRALLE
+2311 QRALLD

>member
-31 SHIQRLRAGLF
+31 SHIKRLGAGLF

-47 EDQLPEWFTHAEPW
+47 EDQLPEWFTNAAPW
-61 LREALLLSQAR
+61 LREALLASQAR

-78 MLAIKLQGFKGIAE
+78 MLATKLQGFKGIAE
-92 FAEPLLVEAMKG
+92 FAEPKLAAAMKG

-136 LNFSGKE
+136 LNFSGNE
-143 DFSVVVGGASSVI
+143 DFSAVVGGASSVI
-156 APVGALVTE
+156 APAGALVTE

-190 TRPGSIE
+190 TRPDSIE

-224 KQYQEHLSS
+224 KQYQEHLNS
-233 VFDDRATR
+233 VFDDPATR

-265 VGDVRAAGYEMVRGL
+265 VGDVKAAGYEMVRGL
-280 LDGAPNP
+280 LDGTPNP
-287 RMGPLVF
+287 RMGSLVF

-364 TEDLAANLCSANYQQ
+364 TEDLVANLCSANYQQ

-400 LIEKHPT
+400 LIEKNPT

-439 DTLYFRQIER
+439 NTLYFRQIER

-463 VDWEQTVETLEYWAS
+463 VDWEQTVETLESWAS

-506 AKEVYEGFENWSVGD
+506 AKEVYDGFESWSVGD

-542 GGAGYAFSKIPAGTI
+542 GAAGYAFSKIPAGTI

-563 VRQALLPTGEIR
+563 VRQAVLPTGEIR

-600 QYHVNGKTYI
+600 QYHVNGKTYV
-610 RVDEHVFEQTFDQSI
+610 RVGEHFYEQTFDQSI

-630 KHPSAQNVFEP
+630 KHPSAQNEFEP

-674 RLFDDATLDQM
+674 RLFDDATLGQM
-685 GDISGVSDVALRQV
+685 GDISGVSDAALRQV

-713 FELFRVDRELDALI
+713 FELFRVDRELEALI
-727 EQIASSKGFTHYQD
+727 EQIASSKGFSHCQD

-752 WPRGQELEVFDGDP
+752 WPRGQELEVFDGDQ
-766 MRGPSTRYGKVLVER
+766 MWGPSTRYGKVLVER
-781 DARPIIRITRADI
+781 DPRPIIRITRADV

-802 ILSSLSDEQAAQLL
+802 VLSSFSDEQAAQLL
-816 GQAEGAL
+816 DQAEGAL

-849 SAVRNASSPIEVE
+849 SAIKSASSPIEVE

-885 SELAGLRDHGVVPR
+885 SELAGLRDHGIVSR
-899 RIDDRARVYVQQR
+899 RIDDRARVYVQQG

-965 IGLDHDP
+965 IGLDQDP
-972 IRKTLIKSRH
+972 IHRTLIKSGDH
-982 HYSVAQAAGVPASA
+982 FSVVQAAGVPMSA
-996 ELSLYE
+996 DLNLYE

-1012 REAMGFLDISQADDL
+1012 REAMGYLDISQVDDL
-1027 RRALAQHALSNRSEV
+1027 RGALARHALSNRSEV

-1073 GLGVRDLQVVRL
+1073 GLGVRDLQVVKL

-1090 RMSDEQALAY
+1090 RMSDEQALGY
-1100 IDVRL
+1100 IEARL
-1105 SQGIADQQIFDQLEQ
+1105 SQGVTDQQIFDALEH

-1176 AWEADFSHVRALS
+1176 AWKADFSHVRALS
-1189 MDASLLVSEPGAGF
+1189 MDAGLLVSEPGAGF

-1223 PIAQALPVL
+1223 PIAQALPAL

-1240 TLSVGADSSAPLID
+1240 TLNVGADSSAPLVD
-1254 VLSRLSQLEQL
+1254 VLSRLSHLEQL
-1265 SLSGDINT
+1265 SIGGDINA
-1273 LDVTQLSGLRGLSL
+1273 LDVTQLSELRGLSL
-1287 FGNVSQ
+1287 FGNVTQ
-1293 WPTGLFGLEHL
+1293 WPTGIFGLEHF

-1318 DTFFES
+1318 DAFFES
-1324 RLHSFSTL
+1324 RLHPFSTL
-1332 RLNWSGMDLDTIVRA
+1332 RLNWAGMDMDTIVRA
-1347 CDFLSSIPAYA
+1347 YDFLSSIPAYA

-1385 TESVIQRVLYKL
+1385 TESVIQRALHKL

-1423 ESQVSSGAYT
+1423 KSQVPSGAYT

-1466 KQPEEGSML
+1466 KLPEEGGML
-1475 YLEGSAYEDLPRLE
+1475 DLEGDAYGDLPKLE
-1489 ASSFAHVTRL
+1489 AHSFTHVTRL
-1499 KMSGLNVPVDEM
+1499 RIPALNVPVDEL
-1511 NTFLAAFKNAEV
+1511 NTFLGAFKNAQE
-1523 VDLSLSQLQD
+1523 VDLSRSQLLD
-1533 LPSALADMSQL
+1533 FPSALADLPQL
-1544 RSLNLGFNELRVTP
+1544 SNLDLGFNELKVTP
-1558 QMQESLNSMT
+1558 QMQESLNSMV
-1568 GLKQL
+1568 GLKHL

-1586 SLANLEDLNLSSTSI
+1586 SLDKLQELNLNSTSI

-1607 IERCRALRYLNVS
+1607 IERCRSLRFLNLS
-1620 FSALTEIPPEVINHP
+1620 FSALTEIPPEVVNHP
-1635 TLLGKT
+1635 TVLSKT
-1641 LLKGCRFTGE
+1641 LLQGCRLTPK
-1651 SCNDLLG
+1651 SCDDLLN
-1658 YALKNQRNGVGGIS
+1658 YALKHKRNRVGGIS
-1672 LDKLAEG
+1672 LDSLAEG
-1679 VTDGQPEAFPIQV
+1679 VTDGEPEPFPIQV
-1692 SDNPDLLLPK
+1692 ADNPDLLLPE
-1702 PLARAA
+1702 PFTTAP
-1708 DDAPL
+1708 DDSPL

-1727 VQARLEQI
+1727 AQARLEQI
-1735 QAGKVAIEVRL
+1735 QTGEVSIEVRL
-1746 EAWEQ
+1746 EEWEQ
-1751 ELDTLTSRLNDWIAS
+1751 ELGALTSRLNDWIAS

-1775 RWVNSTDRKTA
+1775 RWVNSADRKTA
-1786 ASRILQA
+1786 AGRILQA
-1793 WQYRVARSGVEQQAL
+1793 WRYSVARSGVEQQAL
-1808 DFSGLCIGDIPQLP
+1808 DLSGLCIGDMPQLP
-1822 DALNDIT
+1822 GPFNDIT
-1829 ALNVSGTGL
+1829 ALNLSGTGL
-1838 TQAGAQ
+1838 TEAGAQ
-1844 TFIRSFSQL
+1844 ACIRSFSQL
-1853 RTLQLNNAG
+1853 RALQLNNAG
-1862 LTRLPESIS
+1862 LTRLPESIG

-1876 NSLEAAGNHLISVD
+1876 NSLEAAGNRLISVD

-1942 VLKLDANQIE
+1942 VLKLDTNEIE
-1952 AIPFR
+1952 EIPFP
-1957 ALQGHHDLL
+1957 ALEGHHNLL

-1974 NYLPNSELR
+1974 NHLPNSDLR
-1983 SLYDYRDFTGNN
+1983 SLRDYRIFTGND
-1995 LGYSLEDLQVDSS
+1995 LGYSWEDLEVDSS

-2015 SDGQSDVETDE
+2015 SDGQSDVGTDE
-2026 EITDELPDVQ
+2026 DITDELPGAQV
-2036 ALGDEKE
+2036 LSDEKE

-2055 HEMWDVLREA
+2055 HGMWDTLRVA

-2070 FFRLLELLQGSQDFA
+2070 FFRLLELLQESKDFT
-2085 LVRAELNQRVWEVLE
+2085 LVRAELNQRVWDVLE

-2113 SLARSRGTCSD
+2113 SLARSRDTCPD

-2135 KVYEFNEFGTG
+2135 RVYEFAEFGTG

-2172 QATANASGTLEVV
+2172 QTTANASGTTEVV
-2185 EVRLAYRTALANRL
+2185 EVRLAYRTALAKRL
-2199 DLPKQAAGMLFRASA
+2199 DLPKQAAGMLFSA

-2226 QKVILAEKGSEF
+2226 EQVISAEKSSEF
-2238 LEHLMTQDHWLTYLK
+2238 LEQLMTQDNWCDYLK

-2266 SDELINALDQQYDSP
+2266 SDELNNALDQQYDSP

-2286 EIAADIARIEVSVKE
+2286 EIAADIARIEVSVRE
-2301 HDLLLRLCGL
+2301 NDLLLRLCGL
-2311 QRALLE
+2311 QRALLD